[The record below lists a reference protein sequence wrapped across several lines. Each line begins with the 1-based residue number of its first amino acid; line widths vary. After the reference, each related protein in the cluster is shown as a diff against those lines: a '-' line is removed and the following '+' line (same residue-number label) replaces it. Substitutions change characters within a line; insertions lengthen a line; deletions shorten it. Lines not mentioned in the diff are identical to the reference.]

1 MLFNKNIVLE
11 IIRTHFGDEIEL
23 QTAGCVMELE
33 SFELEDFFD
42 DYVDYA
48 LLDVIDEISVEQF
61 RVEEKKENSCT
72 VEGILTVISLL
83 EGYVHWEDEELYVG
97 EAEAT
102 LAFLF
107 RFAAKADE
115 YFDFKL
121 SYIYG

>member
-23 QTAGCVMELE
+23 QTAGYVMKLE
-33 SFELEDFFD
+33 NFELEDFFD

-61 RVEEKKENSCT
+61 RVEEKKENICS
-72 VEGILTVISLL
+72 VEGILTVVSLL
-83 EGYVHWEDEELYVG
+83 EGYVYWEDEELCVG
-97 EAEAT
+97 EAEAS
-102 LAFLF
+102 LVFLF
-107 RFAAKADE
+107 RFSVKDDE

>member
-23 QTAGCVMELE
+23 QTADCVMDLE
-33 SFELEDFFD
+33 SYELEDFFD

-48 LLDVIDEISVEQF
+48 LLDVIDEINVERF
-61 RVEEKKENSCT
+61 EVEKERENGCT
-72 VEGILTVISLL
+72 IEGILTVISLL
-83 EGYVHWEDEELYVG
+83 EGYVRWEDEELCVG
-97 EAEAT
+97 EAEAS

-107 RFAAKADE
+107 RFDVKADE
-115 YFDFKL
+115 YSDFKL